1 MKFLDKYLTL
11 WIFLAMAL
19 GVMLGQFSGITEALQ
34 RPNGS
39 VHPGLALGL
48 VAMMLPPLAKVNL
61 RELPGV
67 FQQQRLL
74 ATSMLLNWIV
84 GPLVMFALAWLF
96 VRDQPGY
103 FNGLMLIG
111 LARCIAMVVVWNDL
125 ACGNRTYAAG
135 LVALNSLF
143 QLVFY
148 ALYASFFL
156 NMAPKLLGITTSA
169 SIHVSPW
176 LVAESVA
183 LYLGLPF
190 ALGQLIRAL
199 SLKFKGE
206 PWFADVLMPRLSP
219 LTLFA
224 LLGTIVF
231 MFSLKGDQ
239 MLALPLDV
247 LRLALPLTTYFVVM
261 FFFTFWIARRQ
272 GAPYSTTAALAFTS
286 AGNNFELAIA
296 VAIASFGLNSEEAFA
311 GVVGPLIE
319 VPVLVLLVQVALRLR
334 ARFVA

>member
-1 MKFLDKYLTL
+1 MKFLDKYLTV
-11 WIFLAMAL
+11 WIFLAMAVGL
-19 GVMLGQFSGITEALQ
+19 ALGQFTSLAANLN
-34 RPNGS
+34 PKNGG
-39 VHPGLALGL
+39 VHPALAIGL

-61 RELPGV
+61 RELPQV
-67 FQQQRLL
+67 FHQRTLL
-74 ATSMLLNWIV
+74 ATSLLLNWIL
-84 GPLVMFALAWLF
+84 GPMVMLGLAWLF

-143 QLVFY
+143 QLAFY
-148 ALYASFFL
+148 ALYAGFFL
-156 NMAPKLLGITTSA
+156 NTVPGWLGMPHTADVT
-169 SIHVSPW
+169 VSPR

-190 ALGQLIRAL
+190 VLGQALRAASIR
-199 SLKFKGE
+199 FKGAG
-206 PWFADVLMPRLSP
+206 WFSDVLMPRLSP
-219 LTLFA
+219 LTLVA
-224 LLGTIVF
+224 LLATIAF
-231 MFSLKGDQ
+231 MFSLKGDEI
-239 MLALPLDV
+239 LALPLDV
-247 LRLALPLTTYFVVM
+247 LCLAIPLTLYFVVM
-261 FFFTFWIARRQ
+261 FFFTFWLARLQ
-272 GAPYSTTAALAFTS
+272 GAPYATTAALAFTS

-296 VAIASFGLNSEEAFA
+296 VAIASFGLSSDEAFA

-319 VPVLVLLVQVALRLR
+319 VPVLILLVQVALRLR

>member
-39 VHPGLALGL
+39 IHPGLALGL

-67 FQQQRLL
+67 FQQRRLL

-143 QLVFY
+143 QLAFY

-156 NMAPKLLGITTSA
+156 NMAPKFLGITTSA
-169 SIHVSPW
+169 PIHVSPW

-206 PWFADVLMPRLSP
+206 RWFADVLMPRLSP

-239 MLALPLDV
+239 LLALPLDV
-247 LRLALPLTTYFVVM
+247 LRLALPLTIYFVLM
-261 FFFTFWIARRQ
+261 FFFTFWISRRQ
-272 GAPYSTTAALAFTS
+272 GAHYGTTAALAFTS

-296 VAIASFGLNSEEAFA
+296 VAVASFGLNSDEAFA

-319 VPVLVLLVQVALRLR
+319 VPVLILLVQVALRLR